1 MLIRTI
7 ADELDPGAGDAD
19 LTAVLVKDRIPHPY
33 LWWGWR
39 LPVVVKW
46 LLARGLTKT
55 TLLPVRRR

>member
-7 ADELDPGAGDAD
+7 AELDPGAGGAD

-33 LWWGWR
+33 LWCRR
-39 LPVVVKW
+39 LPVAVKW
-46 LLARGLTKT
+46 LLAWGLTKT